1 MQLNNTQRKIII
13 AMIIIM
19 VGMLLFPPFHVA
31 SQAEINLGYSFLFS
45 PPDKYRPELVKIDA
59 LLLLTQWF
67 GVLSI
72 GALLVLIF
80 NTPHKTSPAPDLSI
94 KPIKTSRK
102 IAFIIILIIASIC
115 FRSCLKYES
124 NVYKHLNSSNLE
136 IGHIEDGYR
145 YKGGDPSKK
154 ESWELLPPKVG
165 DIEEGYRYKGGDPY
179 KDESWEPVS
188 GQDKTP

>member
-1 MQLNNTQRKIII
+1 MQLNNTQRKISI
-13 AMIIIM
+13 AMIIIK

-45 PPDKYRPELVKIDA
+45 PPDKYRPELVKIDT

-124 NVYKHLNSSNLE
+124 NIYKYLNSSNLE
-136 IGHIEDGYR
+136 IGHVEDGYR

-154 ESWELLPPKVG
+154 ESWE
-165 DIEEGYRYKGGDPY
+165 
-179 KDESWEPVS
+179 PVS
-188 GQDKTP
+188 NQDKTP